1 MLQLSILVLSERLHL
16 CVLYYRSILLPSNIV
31 PIGGIGEDA
40 LHLAIDNTKT
50 LLKIT
55 YLFPFFWLGL
65 TRMVGT
71 TNIHLVRTLDTLI
84 TIEDCWSDYFLE
96 IRRRWGQRNCW
107 SYPFYLVSRH
117 SILVKALAQEG
128 WLEIFCK
135 NTSPAQF
142 IMRMF

>member
-1 MLQLSILVLSERLHL
+1 MSERLHL

-31 PIGGIGEDA
+31 PYRRHRGRRTTPSNRQYE
-40 LHLAIDNTKT
+40 NFVKN
-50 LLKIT
+50 
-55 YLFPFFWLGL
+55 YLFTPFLLIG
-65 TRMVGT
+65 TNIIRMVGT

-142 IMRMF
+142 IMRVF